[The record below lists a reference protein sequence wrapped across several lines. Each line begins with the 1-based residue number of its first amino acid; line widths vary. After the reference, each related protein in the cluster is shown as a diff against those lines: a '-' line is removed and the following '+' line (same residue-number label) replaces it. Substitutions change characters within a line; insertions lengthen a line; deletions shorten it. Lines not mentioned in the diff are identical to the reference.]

1 MNNLIV
7 VLKKNKFKAIVV
19 GVVMLAL
26 ILMIIAIMVMFSFK
40 GSVYGDRCDEI
51 KNVPITDNR
60 KKEIKEIVGGYE
72 NIEVTDINVKCRLL
86 DITVNLKSDMD
97 FAIVDEMSKAILG
110 VLSEEELELYD
121 IELMVTSSNKEN
133 TEYPKMGTRHKVIND
148 EANDHFVW

>member
-1 MNNLIV
+1 M
-7 VLKKNKFKAIVV
+7 
-19 GVVMLAL
+19 
-26 ILMIIAIMVMFSFK
+26 
-40 GSVYGDRCDEI
+40 
-51 KNVPITDNR
+51 
-60 KKEIKEIVGGYE
+60 
-72 NIEVTDINVKCRLL
+72 L